1 MGLRPS
7 YGWGGMA
14 ESTSELCKGETTG
27 TGDSG
32 RNQFVSGLRV
42 AGAGDWKRKGLMG
55 LLEKRE
61 QMVWLGRVTGAVRDV
76 CAAWET
82 VRDRILRF
90 RLSLSE
96 TEGKGNVFQKN
107 VGSWQCRDVS
117 APGEG
122 ICLEERKAKSRRRG
136 QSHTRHPT

>member
-1 MGLRPS
+1 M
-7 YGWGGMA
+7 
-14 ESTSELCKGETTG
+14 
-27 TGDSG
+27 
-32 RNQFVSGLRV
+32 
-42 AGAGDWKRKGLMG
+42 AGAGDWKGKGLMG

-61 QMVWLGRVTGAVRDV
+61 KMVWLGRVTGAVRDV

-117 APGEG
+117 DTGKESAWKRGKPRAVGEDSPSLLSFALSICSRPGAE
-122 ICLEERKAKSRRRG
+122 LHDWKHMWLSSK
-136 QSHTRHPT
+136 